1 VTTVKLKRLTVLAE
15 KSDFY
20 SAIADF
26 SNWSDTYGG
35 LPLAPGPTIDDPQQ
49 LKTRVYRRAEE
60 LGLSLTQVL
69 VLAGVSKSQLYDV
82 MDGKKQPTVGW
93 LRKLASAL
101 RWQLTDLLSGS
112 TPALPSP
119 PRIRADRKVPL
130 IGLRAAAGAFLEA
143 ERAEPPGYLLVPQPR
158 PVTDDMFASTV
169 VGRSMGRL
177 IGNGAVCLFRLIG
190 DRSPHRRVVL
200 VQLRGARDPET
211 GGRFTVR
218 RLKVIGWRG
227 RRITRL
233 RLESASRAFPPMVIE
248 DPERE
253 LKVIAEFLEVLVPPP
268 E

>member
-1 VTTVKLKRLTVLAE
+1 MATIKLKRLPIPAAKT
-15 KSDFY
+15 DFY
-20 SAIADF
+20 SAITDF
-26 SNWSDTYGG
+26 SNQSDTYGG
-35 LPLAPGPTIDDPQQ
+35 LRLASGPPIDDPQQ

-69 VLAGVSKSQLYDV
+69 VLAGVSKSQFYDV

-93 LRKLASAL
+93 LRKLAAAL
-101 RWQLTDLLSGS
+101 RWQLTDLLLVSA
-112 TPALPSP
+112 PALPTP

-130 IGLRAAAGAFLEA
+130 ISLRASAGAFLEA
-143 ERAEPPGYLLVPQPR
+143 DRAEPPGYLLVPPPR
-158 PVTDDMFASTV
+158 PVSDDMFAATV

-190 DRSPHRRVVL
+190 DRSPDRRVVL
-200 VQLRGARDPET
+200 VQLRVARDPET
-211 GGRFTVR
+211 GGRFTVK

-227 RRITRL
+227 RRMARV
-233 RLESASRAFPPMVIE
+233 RLESASRAFRPMVFE